1 MLWSEASSVCN
12 GCIVT
17 FRLFQPPFYP
27 LPIRVLG
34 PLLYD
39 GSCEGLHHLA
49 CLTGRQY
56 SPPHLGGA
64 IDHNP
69 LRRCILT
76 GTDLLAYAER
86 CRMNSSDAGVDIDKT
101 SIQAA
106 SVVLHIS
113 LPATL
118 DSLICSQVRHSGRS
132 CIILHALPQWIIS
145 LHVFEDDTVAK
156 VTVSKA
162 NLNAFFGFVGPCP
175 VLCCFAV
182 LLCGETQIWLGD
194 LRVVFGCGGFL
205 LFVCRCFRD
214 DLPKFL
220 DHTCPC
226 TFLLFTA
233 YAIVRTEPS
242 ANRPN
247 QIC

>member
-12 GCIVT
+12 GRRVPV
-17 FRLFQPPFYP
+17 RLFQPLFYP

-34 PLLYD
+34 PLLSD
-39 GSCEGLHHLA
+39 GSCEGSHHLA

-76 GTDLLAYAER
+76 GTDLLGYAER
-86 CRMNSSDAGVDIDKT
+86 CRVNSSDAGVDIDKT

-132 CIILHALPQWIIS
+132 CTIFHALPQ
-145 LHVFEDDTVAK
+145 
-156 VTVSKA
+156 
-162 NLNAFFGFVGPCP
+162 
-175 VLCCFAV
+175 
-182 LLCGETQIWLGD
+182 
-194 LRVVFGCGGFL
+194 
-205 LFVCRCFRD
+205 
-214 DLPKFL
+214 
-220 DHTCPC
+220 
-226 TFLLFTA
+226 
-233 YAIVRTEPS
+233 
-242 ANRPN
+242 
-247 QIC
+247 